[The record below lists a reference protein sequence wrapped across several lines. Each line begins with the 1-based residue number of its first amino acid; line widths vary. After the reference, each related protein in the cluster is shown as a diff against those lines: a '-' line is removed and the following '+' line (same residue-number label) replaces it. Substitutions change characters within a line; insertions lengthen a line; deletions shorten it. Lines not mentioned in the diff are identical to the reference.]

1 MDDELTVDT
10 PTGRLRG
17 TLAPRSQTGT
27 VVLHQGIPYA
37 AAPFGERRFAEPAP
51 PEPVD
56 GVRDC
61 ITPGPPAPQGE
72 LLIGAAKWTPKTPL
86 ECLVLNVWSST
97 RAGADAPVLVW
108 IHGGAYLAGSA
119 SQPTYDGTRL
129 AETGLVVVGVNYR
142 VGFEGFG
149 HVPGR
154 PDNRGLLDQIA
165 ALRWVRDHI
174 SAFGGDPGNVTV
186 AGESAGAGSV
196 AALMAMPD
204 ARGLFHRAIAHS
216 TPGDVMRTETARRV
230 SERFAEVLGVPLEAE
245 ALAALPPEKILAA
258 TEEVLTHTDSSGRRS
273 RSMTCFAP
281 VVGGP
286 ELPEVPLEVIAR
298 GEASDIDLLTGH
310 NLHEYR
316 LFSELVQNV
325 YVDDEEALQRK
336 CARLGLGTGEVAAY
350 REAHPGLS
358 LRDLYVR
365 IMGDAMFGEFTLRLA
380 EAHAA
385 AGGHAHVF
393 RLALES
399 PALGGRLGAC
409 HALDLPFAFGTL
421 DSELGA
427 FLLDGESTET
437 HRALSRRLMGAWHD
451 FAATGDAGWPP
462 VTIEATPVKVWG
474 EADELYAR
482 DPSPT
487 REIWRG
493 IDLAPN

>member
-1 MDDELTVDT
+1 MDAGLTVDT

-17 TLAPRSQTGT
+17 APAPRSQDGT

-37 AAPFGERRFAEPAP
+37 AAPFGTHRFAAPAP
-51 PEPVD
+51 PEPID
-56 GVRDC
+56 GVREC
-61 ITPGPPAPQGE
+61 TAPGPPAPQGA
-72 LLIGAAKWTPKTPL
+72 LLLGAAEWSPETSL
-86 ECLVLNVWSST
+86 ECLVLNVWSSA
-97 RAGADAPVLVW
+97 RPGADAPVLVW
-108 IHGGAYLAGSA
+108 IHGGAYLVGSA
-119 SQPTYDGTRL
+119 SEPTYDGTLL
-129 AETGLVVVGVNYR
+129 AENGLVVVGVNYR

-149 HVPGR
+149 HVPGC

-165 ALRWVRDHI
+165 ALRWVREHI
-174 SAFGGDPGNVTV
+174 RAFGGDPDNVTV
-186 AGESAGAGSV
+186 AGESAGAGAV
-196 AALMAMPD
+196 VALMAMPD
-204 ARGLFHRAIAHS
+204 ARGLFHRVIAHS
-216 TPGDVMRTETARRV
+216 TPGDVVRTETARLV

-245 ALAALPPEKILAA
+245 ALAALPPEKLLAA
-258 TEEVLTHTDSSGRRS
+258 TEEVLTRTDSSGRRT

-286 ELPEVPLEVIAR
+286 ELPEAPLEAIAR
-298 GEASDIDLLTGH
+298 GEACGIELLTGH

-316 LFSELVQNV
+316 LFSELGQNV
-325 YVDDEEALQRK
+325 QVDGEEALQRK
-336 CARLGLGTGEVAAY
+336 CARLGLGPAEVAAY
-350 REAHPGLS
+350 RQARPGLC
-358 LRDLYVR
+358 LRDLYVS

-380 EAHAA
+380 ETHAA

-427 FLLDGESTET
+427 FLLDGAPTDA
-437 HRALSRRLMGAWHD
+437 HRALSCRLMNAWHS

-462 VTIEATPVKVWG
+462 VTTGATPVKIWD
-474 EADELYAR
+474 EADELHAH

-493 IDLAPN
+493 IDLAPK

>member
-1 MDDELTVDT
+1 MDAEHTVDT
-10 PTGRLRG
+10 PAGRFRG
-17 TLAPRSQTGT
+17 APAPRSQTGT

-37 AAPFGERRFAEPAP
+37 AAPFGEHRFAAPAP
-51 PEPVD
+51 PGPVD

-61 ITPGPPAPQGE
+61 TTPGPPAPQGE
-72 LLIGAAKWTPKTPL
+72 SIVGARWSSETPL
-86 ECLVLNVWSST
+86 ECLVLNVWSSA
-97 RAGADAPVLVW
+97 RAGDDAPVLVW
-108 IHGGAYLAGSA
+108 IHGGAYLAGAA
-119 SQPTYDGTRL
+119 SQPTYDGTGL

-142 VGFEGFG
+142 LGFEGFG

-196 AALMAMPD
+196 VALMAMPD

-216 TPGDVMRTETARRV
+216 TPGDMVRTETARLV
-230 SERFAEVLGVPLEAE
+230 SERFAEVLGVPLEAG

-258 TEEVLTHTDSSGRRS
+258 TEEVLTRTDSSGRRN

-286 ELPEVPLEVIAR
+286 GLPEAPLEVIAR
-298 GEASDIDLLTGH
+298 GEASGIDLLTGH

-316 LFSELVQNV
+316 LFSELVLNV
-325 YVDDEEALQRK
+325 SVDDEEALGRK
-336 CARLGLGTGEVAAY
+336 CGRLGLGPGEVAAY
-350 REAHPGLS
+350 RDAHPGLS
-358 LRDLYVR
+358 TRDLYVH
-365 IMGDAMFGEFTLRLA
+365 IVGDAMFGEFTLRLA
-380 EAHAA
+380 ETHAA

-399 PALGGRLGAC
+399 PALDGRLGAC

-421 DSELGA
+421 ESELGA
-427 FLLDGESTET
+427 FLLGGAPTDA
-437 HRALSRRLMGAWHD
+437 HRALSRRLMDAWHD

-462 VTIEATPVKVWG
+462 VTTEATPVKVWD
-474 EADELYAR
+474 EADELHSD
-482 DPSPT
+482 DPSPA

-493 IDLAPN
+493 ITLAPK